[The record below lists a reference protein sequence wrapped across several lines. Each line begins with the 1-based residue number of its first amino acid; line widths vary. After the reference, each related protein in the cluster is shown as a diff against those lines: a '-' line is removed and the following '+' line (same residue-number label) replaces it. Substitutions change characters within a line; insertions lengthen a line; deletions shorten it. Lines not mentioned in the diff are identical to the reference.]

1 MNRAIF
7 LTHRTLPGRR
17 DDVHAVWDAHL
28 RPAIESNADH
38 LAYWYCFD
46 PDDADVIRVFQL
58 YTDAD
63 AAAAFL
69 QTDTYRRYLDE
80 VEPLL
85 DGPPTVHAA
94 DSRWAK

>member
-7 LTHRTLPGRR
+7 LIHRTLPGRR
-17 DDVHAVWDAHL
+17 DDVQAEWDRHL
-28 RPAIESNADH
+28 RPAVEANPDH

-46 PDDADVIRVFQL
+46 PVDVDVIRVFQL
-58 YTDAD
+58 YTNAE

-69 QTDTYRRYLDE
+69 ATDAYDDYLAA

-85 DGPPTVHAA
+85 DGPPEVHPA
-94 DSRWAK
+94 DARWAK

>member
-7 LTHRTLPGRR
+7 LTHQTQPGRR
-17 DDVHAVWDAHL
+17 DDVHTVWDRHL
-28 RPAIESNADH
+28 RPAIEANPDH

-46 PDDADVIRVFQL
+46 PDDTDIIRVFQL

-63 AAAAFL
+63 AATAFL
-69 QTDTYRRYLDE
+69 HTAAYRDYLAA

-85 DGPPTVHAA
+85 DGPPTVHPA
-94 DSRWAK
+94 DIGWAK